1 MDASTSSLGGRG
13 DWTETYQYWDKYEEE
28 PDHEGNEKKK
38 QEQEERYRSY
48 MAQPGAFMGHDH
60 DHAIERK
67 LFEKSEVEKMAYCEN
82 HRRLGNYLFL
92 ECIFPK
98 AAEQY
103 QLALSYYEYCFP
115 EDDDMQTE
123 LDGLRHACLC
133 NISLC
138 YYRMKQWR
146 MAVQA
151 AGQVLEEDSNNV
163 KALYRRAQ
171 AYRALDEYE
180 SAEND
185 ILRAQGLNPADKG
198 ITREIQALH
207 AQRWSAVREEKTLSV
222 QMLGEGRKGSHRGRN
237 GDVYSA
243 ADLAAHDEQEML
255 LHWSSPAGNGRI
267 RPTAK
272 ASSNGV
278 TQQTSM
284 IDCLS
289 VAMPLEPVLPS
300 GLSCLV

>member
-1 MDASTSSLGGRG
+1 MDTSTSSSGGRV

-38 QEQEERYRSY
+38 REQEERYRTY

-60 DHAIERK
+60 DHAVERK
-67 LFEKSEVEKMAYCEN
+67 LLEKSEIEKMAYCEN

-92 ECIFPK
+92 ESIYPK

-146 MAVQA
+146 MAVQS
-151 AGQVLEEDSNNV
+151 AGQVLEEDPINA

-180 SAEND
+180 SAEKD
-185 ILRAQGLNPADKG
+185 IVRAQGLSPADKG
-198 ITREIQALH
+198 IAKEIQALH
-207 AQRWSAVREEKTLSV
+207 AQRRSAVRDEKTLAM
-222 QMLGEGRKGSHRGRN
+222 QMLGDGRQSNQKGQH
-237 GDVYSA
+237 GDTYSA
-243 ADLAAHDEQEML
+243 ADLAADDEQEAF
-255 LHWSSPAGNGRI
+255 LHWSPPASNGRMRQGANTGGHSGI
-267 RPTAK
+267 QKNST
-272 ASSNGV
+272 
-278 TQQTSM
+278 
-284 IDCLS
+284 IECLS
-289 VAMPLEPVLPS
+289 VALPLEPILPTA
-300 GLSCLV
+300 LLV